1 MADSII
7 EMNRKLDLVLARME
21 EIDEIK
27 EKQKQLE
34 KVNADLEK
42 SLKFAHESIK
52 ILTVRFDTITELEK
66 GVNNLTKCQ
75 F

>member
-1 MADSII
+1 
-7 EMNRKLDLVLARME
+7 ME

-42 SLKFAHESIK
+42 SLEFAHESIK
-52 ILTVRFDTITELEK
+52 FLPARVDAQAKTISELEK
-66 GVNNLTKCQ
+66 AAQKVPALRENVQLN
-75 F
+75 